1 MINDI
6 NDYIDKCNHNLT
18 HYDISLIV
26 YKVFK
31 NQYRYIGE
39 KQWEYHDCLDKK
51 WKIDKKSERLKSDIK
66 TIVSDLFST
75 RSLFWYNE
83 SQKCENINNE
93 IHAKF
98 MSEKM
103 LNAACKLKNNSFIS
117 IVIREAQSFF
127 DFHND

>member
-1 MINDI
+1 MIHDI

-26 YKVFK
+26 FKVFK
-31 NQYRYIGE
+31 NKYRYMGD
-39 KQWEYHDCLDKK
+39 KQWQYYDHVAMEWKNDKRTERF
-51 WKIDKKSERLKSDIK
+51 KSGIK
-66 TIVSDLFST
+66 MVVSDLFST
-75 RSLFWYNE
+75 RALYWYNQ
-83 SQKCENINNE
+83 SQKCQDINCE

-103 LNAACKLKNNSFIS
+103 LNASYKLKLNTFIS

-127 DFHND
+127 DYHND